1 MRRAKTDQGF
11 DVAIPLAYIIAGAVF
26 VAGWHGF
33 NVLIM
38 IFVVMYAFWVYPVRR
53 KR

>member
-1 MRRAKTDQGF
+1 MNKKNSRRVTPAML
-11 DVAIPLAYIIAGAVF
+11 IAYIIAASVF

-38 IFVVMYAFWVYPVRR
+38 IFVVIYGFWVYPVRR

>member
-1 MRRAKTDQGF
+1 MLTKTSNNQITPT
-11 DVAIPLAYIIAGAVF
+11 VILAYIIAASIF

-38 IFVVMYAFWVYPVRR
+38 IFVVIYGFWVYPVRR